1 MLNENIK
8 IIRKNKGFT
17 QEELAS
23 RLHVTRQTISKWEKG
38 LSVPDAE
45 MLSRMAEVLD
55 VSVAKLLGADKVE
68 AQQMDSV
75 VEQLCRINELL
86 AIKNRRSRK
95 IWRTIVII
103 AIIVV
108 VVPMIIT
115 IASIGAF
122 MVTAPKVQERDY
134 DLGGTAK
141 WVGNINGEEY
151 NYYIAYDDDYKI
163 HEYSGPDGMSDESD
177 YTDNEHPD
185 FSNYNDAN
193 EMAEDLEEY
202 YNENGGELHVEIR
215 QLSPEIYKQ
224 DHTD

>member
-75 VEQLCRINELL
+75 VEQLCRINEQL

-95 IWRTIVII
+95 LWRTIVII
-103 AIIVV
+103 V
-108 VVPMIIT
+108 
-115 IASIGAF
+115 
-122 MVTAPKVQERDY
+122 
-134 DLGGTAK
+134 
-141 WVGNINGEEY
+141 
-151 NYYIAYDDDYKI
+151 
-163 HEYSGPDGMSDESD
+163 
-177 YTDNEHPD
+177 
-185 FSNYNDAN
+185 
-193 EMAEDLEEY
+193 
-202 YNENGGELHVEIR
+202 
-215 QLSPEIYKQ
+215 
-224 DHTD
+224 